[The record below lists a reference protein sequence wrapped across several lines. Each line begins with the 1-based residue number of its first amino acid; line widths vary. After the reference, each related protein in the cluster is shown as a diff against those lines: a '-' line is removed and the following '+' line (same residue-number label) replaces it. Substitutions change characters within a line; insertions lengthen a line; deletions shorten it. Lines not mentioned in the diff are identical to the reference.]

1 MSDNNGKGKSMDE
14 LSWEDFDKVTL
25 DVEHILHRVQE
36 FHATN
41 GQDSMR
47 RIIESKQG
55 DFDKWPV
62 SLVHSITVKFLF
74 DAVGQLQAE
83 IEKLKKTAQPDSGE
97 TKSEQVYNVD
107 MSGIFLPLFI
117 NRIPI
122 WSLK

>member
-1 MSDNNGKGKSMDE
+1 MRDNGKGKSMED

-62 SLVHSITVKFLF
+62 ALVHSISMKFLF
-74 DAVGQLQAE
+74 DALGQVQAE
-83 IEKLKKTAQPDSGE
+83 INKLKKPEPTDSGE
-97 TKSEQVYNVD
+97 TKSE
-107 MSGIFLPLFI
+107 
-117 NRIPI
+117 
-122 WSLK
+122 

>member
-1 MSDNNGKGKSMDE
+1 MSNNNGGGNKDLEE

-36 FHATN
+36 FHGTN

-62 SLVHSITVKFLF
+62 ALVHSISMKFIF
-74 DAVGQLQAE
+74 DALGQVQAE
-83 IEKLKKTAQPDSGE
+83 IEKLKKQAKDSGE
-97 TKSEQVYNVD
+97 TKSE
-107 MSGIFLPLFI
+107 
-117 NRIPI
+117 
-122 WSLK
+122 

>member
-1 MSDNNGKGKSMDE
+1 MSDNGKGKSMED

-36 FHATN
+36 FHSTN

-62 SLVHSITVKFLF
+62 ALVHSISMKFLF
-74 DAVGQLQAE
+74 DALGQVQAE
-83 IEKLKKTAQPDSGE
+83 INKLKKPEPTDSGE
-97 TKSEQVYNVD
+97 TKSE
-107 MSGIFLPLFI
+107 
-117 NRIPI
+117 
-122 WSLK
+122 

>member
-1 MSDNNGKGKSMDE
+1 MSDNGDGKSLEE

-36 FHATN
+36 LHSTN

-62 SLVHSITVKFLF
+62 SLVHSITIKFLF

-83 IEKLKKTAQPDSGE
+83 VEKLKKTEVKKEFNALPTDSKE
-97 TKSEQVYNVD
+97 TKSE
-107 MSGIFLPLFI
+107 
-117 NRIPI
+117 
-122 WSLK
+122 

>member
-1 MSDNNGKGKSMDE
+1 MSDDNGKGKSLEE

-36 FHATN
+36 FHTTN

-62 SLVHSITVKFLF
+62 ALVHSISMKFLF
-74 DAVGQLQAE
+74 DALGQVQAE
-83 IEKLKKTAQPDSGE
+83 VEKLKKPAQPESKE
-97 TKSEQVYNVD
+97 TKSE
-107 MSGIFLPLFI
+107 
-117 NRIPI
+117 
-122 WSLK
+122 

>member
-1 MSDNNGKGKSMDE
+1 MSDNGDGSKNLEE

-62 SLVHSITVKFLF
+62 ALVHSISMKFLF
-74 DAVGQLQAE
+74 DALGQVQAE
-83 IEKLKKTAQPDSGE
+83 INKLKKPEPTDSGE
-97 TKSEQVYNVD
+97 TKSE
-107 MSGIFLPLFI
+107 
-117 NRIPI
+117 
-122 WSLK
+122 

>member
-1 MSDNNGKGKSMDE
+1 MSNNNGEGSKSLED

-62 SLVHSITVKFLF
+62 ALVHSISMKFLF
-74 DAVGQLQAE
+74 DALGQVQAE
-83 IEKLKKTAQPDSGE
+83 VEKLKKPAQPDSGE
-97 TKSEQVYNVD
+97 TKSE
-107 MSGIFLPLFI
+107 
-117 NRIPI
+117 
-122 WSLK
+122 

>member
-1 MSDNNGKGKSMDE
+1 MSDSEGKSIDE

-36 FHATN
+36 FHGTN

-62 SLVHSITVKFLF
+62 ALVHSISMKFLF
-74 DAVGQLQAE
+74 DALGQVQAE
-83 IEKLKKTAQPDSGE
+83 INKLKKPAQPDSGE
-97 TKSEQVYNVD
+97 TKSE
-107 MSGIFLPLFI
+107 
-117 NRIPI
+117 
-122 WSLK
+122 

>member
-1 MSDNNGKGKSMDE
+1 MSNNNGEGKSMED

-62 SLVHSITVKFLF
+62 ALVHSISMKFLF
-74 DAVGQLQAE
+74 DALGQVQAE
-83 IEKLKKTAQPDSGE
+83 LNKLKKPAQPDSGE
-97 TKSEQVYNVD
+97 TKSE
-107 MSGIFLPLFI
+107 
-117 NRIPI
+117 
-122 WSLK
+122 